1 MATFAKLYKSH
12 DLAPPALAHI
22 EDCNSDGA
30 AEVFL
35 LHARLYVFAEKFE
48 ILRLK
53 DLALQRLH
61 EALLRSESVPEIVSD
76 ISSLIRY
83 VYENTVEK
91 TSHEE
96 PLRVL
101 ICHYIRYQMDDMLEE
116 PDFLQLAV
124 ESPEFLQDFFKQVHR
139 RL

>member
-1 MATFAKLYKSH
+1 M
-12 DLAPPALAHI
+12 
-22 EDCNSDGA
+22 
-30 AEVFL
+30 
-35 LHARLYVFAEKFE
+35 FAEKFD

-61 EALLRSESVPEIVSD
+61 EALLKSENMLELISG

-83 VYENTVEK
+83 VYKNTVDK

-101 ICHYIRYQMDDMLEE
+101 ICHYVRYRMDDLLEE
-116 PDFLQLAV
+116 LYFLRLAAESPGFLQT
-124 ESPEFLQDFFKQVHR
+124 SSSKFKGGFGK
-139 RL
+139 